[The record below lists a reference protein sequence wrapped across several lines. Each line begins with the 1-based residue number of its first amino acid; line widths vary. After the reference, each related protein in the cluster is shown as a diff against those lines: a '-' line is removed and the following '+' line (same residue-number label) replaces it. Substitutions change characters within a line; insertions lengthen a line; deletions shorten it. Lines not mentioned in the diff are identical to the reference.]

1 MNNQKFICPNCKQIG
16 QPNTKFCINCG
27 TELVLSVVSQ
37 PNQPQMQ
44 QSVQQAQPQMQ
55 YQEQTQY
62 QQNTQM
68 NNYGQPNQNI
78 MKNQPK
84 PKNGFNYF
92 KYIINAIIKPH
103 SNFKENENKMDL
115 KSVLILSS
123 IVSGIMTLFKLLLT
137 MFSSVRIVSTFSD
150 NTTWVWEN
158 LKNIKYFKIIF
169 SNFFAYV
176 IFIFL
181 IASVYYIASLIVKKE
196 IKFSKLTKIA
206 ITAFIPVGLTLSI
219 LAPILS
225 LISSYIG
232 LVIYITGIIY
242 SLIILLELINDE
254 ITFDKKDLKIYF
266 HTICLT
272 IVMSAIIII
281 FYLLMVKALALNVS
295 SLLG

>member
-16 QPNTKFCINCG
+16 QPNTKFCMNCG
-27 TELVLSVVSQ
+27 TELVLSVVNQ

-55 YQEQTQY
+55 SQVQY
-62 QQNTQM
+62 QQNPQM
-68 NNYGQPNQNI
+68 NNYEQPNQNI

-115 KSVLILSS
+115 KVVLILSS
-123 IVSGIMTLFKLLLT
+123 IVAGIMTLFKLLLT
-137 MFSSVRIVSTFSD
+137 MFNSVRIISAFSD

-158 LKNIKYFKIIF
+158 LKNIKYFKILF
-169 SNFFAYV
+169 SSFFTY
-176 IFIFL
+176 IIIIFL

-196 IKFSKLTKIA
+196 IKFSKLSKIA
-206 ITAFIPVGLTLSI
+206 ITAFIPVGLSLSI

-232 LVIYITGIIY
+232 LLIYIIGIVY

-272 IVMSAIIII
+272 IVIVAIIIV
-281 FYLLMVKALALNVS
+281 FYLLLIKTLALNVS